1 MKLTRQKTSDMGT
14 TDIFGKT
21 VRSGHWGQKHY
32 FIIENAGPVELEAIE
47 DMLEAAGWESDG
59 CPCYEDGFTSGFHI
73 DIDEV
78 DAFKADYKRL
88 KGEVAARITA
98 NTAKEQGEIL
108 DAMSVEEVEL
118 VARVARKVAQDLRS
132 KRESLSGVR
141 SIGIRQPIMMNPYH
155 TKTYCAI
162 SQQGWELIHAV
173 LMVGGLEDVI
183 SGLYKLEHR
192 CEVSA
197 DNRYS
202 DNLTPE
208 QRAIQN
214 RREGMDIYGEKFA
227 QQYAKDYDEAWSY
240 ELKRNQAIRDEEVQL
255 TTQIEFNKRQYIW
268 EEVYSE
274 EYKAIRLEVAHGIA
288 LAMDANYASAD
299 QMAHEFL
306 TEQAHAEALPM
317 TATEAIRHMANTLTR
332 HMEQSELPGFDADA
346 AYGDIKANFDE
357 VAARCNDRA
366 ITVWLRNH
374 LCFGYMGDTYTF
386 NDVNKPYRDQF
397 THILNT
403 SWRPEESATLTLT
416 TIFEMD
422 WWGAAEITVT
432 KRDGD
437 KVYGTASVTDTEG
450 LYQIAF
456 EWLMDMGED
465 ADRVGLPAVVSITG
479 GEFILPNEV
488 SLQRDNGTPLDVVE
502 TIQEMDCVLGLSA
515 DIINEVY
522 DKLAPAEE
530 AQGK

>member
-14 TDIFGKT
+14 TDIFGQA

-32 FIIENAGPVELEAIE
+32 FIIENAGAVELKAIE

-73 DIDEV
+73 DIEEV

-88 KGEVAARITA
+88 KGEVPSRIAA

-108 DAMSVEEVEL
+108 DGMSVEEVEL

-162 SQQGWELIHAV
+162 TQQGWELIHAV

-274 EYKAIRLEVAHGIA
+274 EYKAIRLEVAHATA
-288 LAMDANYASAD
+288 LVMDATFEENLVFLASPDMADIWNKHTDTLKERILAAAHSKALEMEANYASAD

-306 TEQAHAEALPM
+306 TEP
-317 TATEAIRHMANTLTR
+317 
-332 HMEQSELPGFDADA
+332 
-346 AYGDIKANFDE
+346 
-357 VAARCNDRA
+357 
-366 ITVWLRNH
+366 
-374 LCFGYMGDTYTF
+374 
-386 NDVNKPYRDQF
+386 
-397 THILNT
+397 
-403 SWRPEESATLTLT
+403 
-416 TIFEMD
+416 
-422 WWGAAEITVT
+422 
-432 KRDGD
+432 
-437 KVYGTASVTDTEG
+437 
-450 LYQIAF
+450 
-456 EWLMDMGED
+456 
-465 ADRVGLPAVVSITG
+465 
-479 GEFILPNEV
+479 
-488 SLQRDNGTPLDVVE
+488 
-502 TIQEMDCVLGLSA
+502 
-515 DIINEVY
+515 
-522 DKLAPAEE
+522 APAEE